1 MGNKLKWRKSA
12 LFKFE
17 ILGLIVNRLTADDKY
32 SRRNIQ
38 NLTQE
43 TQTAISQK
51 QKTFSGIFITYLESI
66 TNSEAFVKNVESA
79 SLSIC
84 EIIDAEKSGYLN
96 V

>member
-1 MGNKLKWRKSA
+1 MKWRKSA

-17 ILGLIVNRLTADDKY
+17 ILGLTFNRLTADDKY
-32 SRRNIQ
+32 SRPNIQ

-43 TQTAISQK
+43 LQTAISQK
-51 QKTFSGIFITYLESI
+51 QKTFSGIFITYIKSI
-66 TNSEAFVKNVESA
+66 TNSEAFAKNVESA

-84 EIIDAEKSGYLN
+84 EIFHTEKSCYLN

>member
-1 MGNKLKWRKSA
+1 MKCRKSA

-43 TQTAISQK
+43 LQTAISQK
-51 QKTFSGIFITYLESI
+51 QRTFSGIFMTYLKSI
-66 TNSEAFVKNVESA
+66 RNSKAFAKNVESA

-84 EIIDAEKSGYLN
+84 EIIEPKK
-96 V
+96 VVT

>member
-1 MGNKLKWRKSA
+1 MKLRKSA

-43 TQTAISQK
+43 FQTAISQK
-51 QKTFSGIFITYLESI
+51 SKTFCGIFITYLKSI
-66 TNSEAFVKNVESA
+66 TNSKAFVKNIESA
-79 SLSIC
+79 SLKIF
-84 EIIDAEKSGYLN
+84 
-96 V
+96 